1 MREYFRIGFTYTSN
15 ALEGN
20 SLTEIETKI
29 VIEDGITIGGK
40 CLRDHYEAIGHSEA
54 YDLLFTMAK
63 RKEITEGQI
72 KELHRVFYYRID
84 PKQAGKY
91 LKQKVFISGSAFIP
105 PSPEIIPGNRR
116 SVLRNRRGMSELR
129 HHRSY

>member
-40 CLRDHYEAIGHSEA
+40 SLRDHYEAIGHSEA

-72 KELHRVFYYRID
+72 EELH
-84 PKQAGKY
+84 
-91 LKQKVFISGSAFIP
+91 
-105 PSPEIIPGNRR
+105 PG
-116 SVLRNRRGMSELR
+116 
-129 HHRSY
+129 